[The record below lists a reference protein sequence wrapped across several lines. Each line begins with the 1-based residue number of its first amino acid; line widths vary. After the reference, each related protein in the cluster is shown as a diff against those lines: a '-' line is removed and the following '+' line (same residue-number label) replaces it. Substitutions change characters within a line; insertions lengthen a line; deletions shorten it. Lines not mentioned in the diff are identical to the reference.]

1 MVGVKP
7 APDNGTPI
15 TISLGYI
22 WSPYVKVLGDGQH
35 ANQPLPAGETEIRY
49 KTITTSGWLLGF
61 GVSF

>member
-35 ANQPLPAGETEIRY
+35 ANQPLPAGETEISTLR
-49 KTITTSGWLLGF
+49 
-61 GVSF
+61 